1 MKIKFNGLIEKKAS
15 GGCNCKRQNNGYS
28 FVNSRMYILPS
39 GQQKTF
45 YVGKVEEVSDRDGQ
59 FLLSYSVKD
68 SNGTRKVFEKVED

>member
-1 MKIKFNGLIEKKAS
+1 MKIKFNGLIEKKVS
-15 GGCNCKRQNNGYS
+15 GGCNCKRQSSGYS

-45 YVGKVEEVSDRDGQ
+45 YVGKVEEVPDRDGQ